1 MKEKNIFFLKHKTM
15 TITLAKV
22 RETFIEKG
30 KLIIK
35 SLTLKGAATAK
46 QVTPFGIDSNP
57 LGNWTA
63 IYADTTNA
71 GEAVILGYINKN
83 YITDQGEIRI
93 YSLGEDQAVKAYVY
107 AKKDGNL
114 ELNGSG
120 FSAVRYQNLKTQID
134 LLQTQINSQWPL
146 IASGIAMGGGAYT
159 PTNVS
164 VDFSNTESSSVKIK

>member
-1 MKEKNIFFLKHKTM
+1 MV
-15 TITLAKV
+15 TLAKKEMITLGKV
-22 RETFIEKG
+22 RDTFVEKG

-35 SLTLKGAATAK
+35 SLTLKGATTAK

-57 LGNWTA
+57 LGNYTA
-63 IYADTTNA
+63 IYASTTNEDA
-71 GEAVILGYINKN
+71 AIVIGYINKN
-83 YITDQGEIRI
+83 YITEQGEIRI

-107 AKKDGNL
+107 AKKDGFL

-146 IASGIAMGGGAYT
+146 IASGIAMGGGVYA

-164 VDFSNTESSSVKIK
+164 IDLSSSESATIKLK